1 MGHTSQSPAWLES
14 PLGRGLLALEGH
26 VLQEE
31 LADVFG
37 FELLQ
42 VGRWGEDLELCSAAR
57 TQHRRLVAPDARCA
71 NAICASYD
79 ALPVVSG
86 SIEAVLLPHTL
97 EYAPRPHDVLR
108 EADRV
113 LMGEGHLLICGFN
126 PLGPWGVRHRLS
138 RDGFPPASRRLL
150 TERRVRDWLRL
161 LGFEVGTVRR
171 YLFAPPWQG
180 PWPLAAGRW
189 LEAHGPRLAPP
200 LAGAYLLKAR
210 KRVVALTPMR
220 PVWQRT
226 PKLVGGLAK
235 PTSRSAA

>member
-1 MGHTSQSPAWLES
+1 MGHRSHSPGWLDT
-14 PLGRGLLALEGH
+14 PLGREVLAIETR

-42 VGRWGEDLELCSAAR
+42 VGMWGDDLELVAAAR
-57 TQHRRLVAPDARCA
+57 TQHRRLVAPEARCA
-71 NAICASYD
+71 NAICADYH
-79 ALPVVSG
+79 ALPVASG
-86 SIEAVLLPHTL
+86 SVEAVLLPHTL
-97 EYAPRPHDVLR
+97 EHARRPHDTLR

-113 LMGEGHLLICGFN
+113 LVGDGHLLICGFN
-126 PLGPWGVRHRLS
+126 PIGPWGVRHLASHR
-138 RDGFPPASRRLL
+138 GFPPVVDRLM
-150 TERRVRDWLRL
+150 TEGRVRDWLRL
-161 LGFEVGTVRR
+161 LGFEVATTRR

-180 PWPLAAGRW
+180 FWSSTAGRW
-189 LEAHGPRLAPP
+189 LELRGPQFAAP

-210 KRVVALTPMR
+210 KRVPALTPIR

-226 PKLVGGLAK
+226 PKIVGGLAK

>member
-1 MGHTSQSPAWLES
+1 MGPASQSAGWLGTA
-14 PLGRGLLALEGH
+14 LGSGVLEIEGS
-26 VLQEE
+26 VLHDE

-42 VGRWGEDLELCSAAR
+42 VGRWGDALELCSAAR
-57 TQHRRLVAPDARCA
+57 TQHRRLVAPDVRCT
-71 NAICASYD
+71 NAIRANYD
-79 ALPVVSG
+79 ALPVASG
-86 SIEAVLLPHTL
+86 SVEAVLLPHTL
-97 EYAPRPHDVLR
+97 EHAPRPHDVLR

-113 LMGEGHLLICGFN
+113 LMGDGHLLICGFN
-126 PLGPWGVRHRLS
+126 PLGPWGVRHRAS
-138 RDGFPPASRRLL
+138 GCRFPPVVERLL
-150 TERRVRDWLRL
+150 PEYRVRDWLRL
-161 LGFEVGTVRR
+161 LGFEVAPVRW

-180 PWPLAAGRW
+180 FWPPAAGRW
-189 LEAHGPRLAPP
+189 LESRGRRFAAP

-210 KRVVALTPMR
+210 KRVLAMTPIR

>member
-1 MGHTSQSPAWLES
+1 MGHTSHSQGWLES
-14 PLGRGLLALEGH
+14 ALGREVLAIEARL
-26 VLQEE
+26 LQEQ

-42 VGRWGEDLELCSAAR
+42 VGAWGAEVELHAAAR
-57 TQHRRLVAPDARCA
+57 TQHRRVVAPDARCA
-71 NAICASYD
+71 NAIRAHYH
-79 ALPVVSG
+79 ALPVATA
-86 SIEAVLLPHTL
+86 SIDAVLLPHTL
-97 EYAPRPHDVLR
+97 EQAARPHDVLR

-126 PLGPWGVRHRLS
+126 PIGLWGARHLVSGRK
-138 RDGFPPASRRLL
+138 FPPVVERVL

-161 LGFEVGTVRR
+161 FGFEIAPTRR

-180 PWPLAAGRW
+180 FWSEGAGRW
-189 LEAHGPRLAPP
+189 LEARGPRLAAP

-210 KRVVALTPMR
+210 KRVAAITPIR
-220 PVWQRT
+220 PVWQRP
-226 PKLVGGLAK
+226 PKIVGSIAK